1 MNDEMTRTPEDSMD
15 LIKDPTLQYAMTVVV
30 PVEDDKVAPL
40 RSLLETISEQTVD
53 RMRGG
58 NSSTVLVPFHEVES
72 LHYGR
77 FLLVEKSST
86 HGDPALLELST
97 NYDGPPGQSQWDE
110 KRARADHLHELVD
123 KTHNGLAQVFAH
135 CQGYAGG
142 SGKDHLREF
151 IARDEHQIRTQT
163 FYTGS
168 SGRSRQQILGE
179 WKLRGEIEAAAD
191 RVATQQNT
199 DPERVRE
206 KIIEELKEANVAI
219 PPPFPQQPDGKPK
232 VTAIAVLLVLL
243 VLGMFVGVLPWL
255 ASRISGG
262 MLPFGILAL
271 GGLLLLVLVLFAL
284 YRTLRSRKKCDPVDS
299 PRHDK
304 ATTDHTAYASA
315 GENLFMQNQLTHLVD
330 VKDGLFR
337 LMVIK
342 FVFFALQLLATNVY
356 TRGKL
361 GNIPSIHFARWVFL
375 GKKRRVLFFSNFDN
389 SWQSYLGDFV
399 DQASSGL
406 TAVWS
411 NTKGYPRTENLVN
424 AGSRNSTSFLAWTRA
439 HQLPT
444 DVWYSAYPALSVK
457 NVNDNTR
464 LRRGIA
470 DTHCMPATDW
480 LRSLAGEDLEPQ
492 APPEKRDLP
501 PPPVELPV
509 HDIQG
514 IILKG
519 YGFLAHASFL
529 MLRVTEAKAARKWI
543 AALTVTP
550 ASKASK
556 HGYGEDE
563 RAGLC
568 FVNVAFTH
576 PGLDALGLDAA
587 LLDSFPIEFVRGS
600 HDPARSRI
608 LGDVPRQLGLGQWRA
623 ARPRPLD
630 ALLPRGSRD
639 RGAATALRVRGR
651 GKRPRARDR
660 PSWWQAPRT
669 KGALRLS

>member
-1 MNDEMTRTPEDSMD
+1 M
-15 LIKDPTLQYAMTVVV
+15 
-30 PVEDDKVAPL
+30 
-40 RSLLETISEQTVD
+40 
-53 RMRGG
+53 
-58 NSSTVLVPFHEVES
+58 
-72 LHYGR
+72 
-77 FLLVEKSST
+77 
-86 HGDPALLELST
+86 
-97 NYDGPPGQSQWDE
+97 
-110 KRARADHLHELVD
+110 
-123 KTHNGLAQVFAH
+123 
-135 CQGYAGG
+135 
-142 SGKDHLREF
+142 
-151 IARDEHQIRTQT
+151 
-163 FYTGS
+163 
-168 SGRSRQQILGE
+168 
-179 WKLRGEIEAAAD
+179 RGEIEAAAD

-284 YRTLRSRKKCDPVDS
+284 YRTLRSREKCDPVDS

-608 LGDVPRQLGLGQWRA
+608 LGDV
-623 ARPRPLD
+623 ARN
-630 ALLPRGSRD
+630 
-639 RGAATALRVRGR
+639 
-651 GKRPRARDR
+651 
-660 PSWWQAPRT
+660 AP
-669 KGALRLS
+669 ANWD